1 MSLIQ
6 IDKATI
12 TSATANANLTGITDN
27 SAYMLTIS
35 NFVSDSSSGG
45 HTIMRVLNGGSPD
58 TNSIYAAAEHNI
70 RSDTS
75 YSAGSRTT
83 TSFWYISHQ
92 LSTTTQS
99 QHNSIIYLYNFYD
112 SNEYSY
118 IVNQPVDW
126 RSTSHLFSRT
136 GAAYHQANQSNNGV
150 RIQKDYGNILKAE
163 ITLYKITGA

>member
-1 MSLIQ
+1 MSLVQ
-6 IDKATI
+6 VDKATI
-12 TSATANANLTGITDN
+12 TSATANADLTGITDN

-35 NFVSDSSSGG
+35 NFVSDASSGG
-45 HTIMRVLNGGSPD
+45 HAVLRVLNGGSPD
-58 TNSIYAAAEHNI
+58 TTSNYDAAEHNI
-70 RSDTS
+70 RTDAS
-75 YSAGSRTT
+75 YTTASRTN

-136 GAAYHQANQSNNGV
+136 GAAYHTVNQSNNGV
-150 RIQKDYGNILKAE
+150 RVQTDYGNILKAE